1 MILGILSDSH
11 GRAERTVRALTLLD
25 EKGAAA
31 FVHCG
36 DIGGED
42 VLIALAG
49 RNVWFVWGNCDYTD
63 ASMNRYVR
71 SLGLPLPNAVPLRID
86 LDGNGIAVF
95 HGHEREIDRFD
106 ATQFDYV
113 LHGHTHVRRD
123 ERIGQTRFINPGAL
137 HRAAEHTVATLDL
150 SSDSL
155 AFHVLD

>member
-42 VLIALAG
+42 VLIALSG
-49 RNVWFVWGNCDYTD
+49 RTVWFVWGNCDYPD

-71 SLGLPLPNAVPLRID
+71 SLGLPLPDATPLRID
-86 LDGNGIAVF
+86 LDGSRIAVF

-106 ATQFDYV
+106 STQVDYV
-113 LHGHTHVRRD
+113 LHGHTHVPRD

-155 AFHVLD
+155 SFHALE